1 MSNIYSTTNLS
12 QAEID
17 FNKWL
22 ENNHEWL
29 QKNLPEME
37 RALLSTK
44 FTPSSPHYTFT
55 AHRTQ
60 FDYIRFTLSN
70 CFTPITNKN

>member
-22 ENNHEWL
+22 EDNHEWL

-70 CFTPITNKN
+70 CPNSIPNKN